1 MLSLHISVHGGKKN
15 VIANSNTA
23 VFLSLVSPHWNCR
36 FNVCRND
43 SNAELLTIPVNLLAV
58 TSGNLSVAFAFWHRI
73 WVGDKPLKGVYKAMM
88 FVDRAVGHGAAKIK
102 SLSLYQ
108 LLERRC
114 VYLPQTRTHTHTQ
127 TAGTAHEE
135 YVTKPSCLTGQHSLQ
150 SSHWLPFNLLLKQWH
165 KFKLIK
171 TISQS

>member
-1 MLSLHISVHGGKKN
+1 MLSLHISVHGGKKKKKN

-43 SNAELLTIPVNLLAV
+43 SNAQLLTIPVNLLAV
-58 TSGNLSVAFAFWHRI
+58 TSGNLSVAFAFWNLI

-88 FVDRAVGHGAAKIK
+88 FVDRAVGNGAAKIK

-114 VYLPQTRTHTHTQ
+114 VYLPHTRRLQ
-127 TAGTAHEE
+127 AQL
-135 YVTKPSCLTGQHSLQ
+135 TKNTLQRLLALQVSIPYSPVIGCPLTY
-150 SSHWLPFNLLLKQWH
+150 F
-165 KFKLIK
+165 
-171 TISQS
+171 

>member
-1 MLSLHISVHGGKKN
+1 MICMHPDIKLKVSCRAVQYVSVHGGKKN

-36 FNVCRND
+36 FNVWRND

-58 TSGNLSVAFAFWHRI
+58 TSGNLSVAFAFWSCI
-73 WVGDKPLKGVYKAMM
+73 WVGDEPLKGVYKAMM
-88 FVDRAVGHGAAKIK
+88 FVDRAVGNGAAKIK

-114 VYLPQTRTHTHTQ
+114 VYLPQTRAHTRRLL
-127 TAGTAHEE
+127 
-135 YVTKPSCLTGQHSLQ
+135 TKNTLQ
-150 SSHWLPFNLLLKQWH
+150 SLLALQVSIPYSPVIGCPLTY
-165 KFKLIK
+165 F
-171 TISQS
+171 

>member
-1 MLSLHISVHGGKKN
+1 MLSLHISVHGGKKKKN

-43 SNAELLTIPVNLLAV
+43 SNAQLLTIPVNLLAV
-58 TSGNLSVAFAFWHRI
+58 TSGNLSVAFAFWNRI

-88 FVDRAVGHGAAKIK
+88 FVDRAVGNGAAKIK

-114 VYLPQTRTHTHTQ
+114 VYLPHTHTDCRHSSRRIRYKGFLPYKS
-127 TAGTAHEE
+127 AF
-135 YVTKPSCLTGQHSLQ
+135 LTVQSLAA
-150 SSHWLPFNLLLKQWH
+150 L
-165 KFKLIK
+165 
-171 TISQS
+171 

>member
-88 FVDRAVGHGAAKIK
+88 FVDRAVGNGAAKIK

-114 VYLPQTRTHTHTQ
+114 VYLPQTRTHTHADCRHSSRRIRYKTFFPYRS
-127 TAGTAHEE
+127 AF
-135 YVTKPSCLTGQHSLQ
+135 LTVQSLAA
-150 SSHWLPFNLLLKQWH
+150 L
-165 KFKLIK
+165 
-171 TISQS
+171 